1 MHLCHGSLFTMTAR
15 SETTVTI
22 AHPVEKVAQA
32 YATKEYW
39 EHVAVTL
46 SPEPGQLHEFAG
58 NTVTLFEI
66 LPKSILPEAA
76 QAMISQDL
84 KLKRVVTIGEV
95 TDGAANHSFTGD
107 VKGTPVDF
115 SGEITMRGDGDV
127 TTLDYDNEVKVDIP
141 FMGAAL
147 EPKVAEALEEIVAN
161 EAKLT
166 EQWITDNL

>member
-1 MHLCHGSLFTMTAR
+1 MTAH
-15 SETTVTI
+15 SEVTVTVN
-22 AHPVEKVAQA
+22 HPAAKVHQA
-32 YATKEYW
+32 LSTKEYW
-39 EHVAVTL
+39 EFIAEKL
-46 SPEPGQLHEFAG
+46 SPEPGTLKEFDG
-58 NTVTLFEI
+58 NSVTLFEV

-84 KLKRVVTIGEV
+84 KLKRTVNIGALEGE
-95 TDGAANHSFTGD
+95 TAKLDYTGD

-115 SGEITMRGDGDV
+115 NGDITLTGAGET
-127 TTLDYDNEVKVDIP
+127 TTLAYANEAKVSIP

-147 EPKVAEALEEIVAN
+147 EPKVGEALEEIFSN

>member
-1 MHLCHGSLFTMTAR
+1 MTAH

-22 AHPVEKVAQA
+22 NHSAQKVHQA
-32 YATKEYW
+32 LSTKEYW
-39 EHVAVTL
+39 EFIAEKL
-46 SPEPGQLHEFAG
+46 SPEPGQLHDFTGDTA
-58 NTVTLFEI
+58 TLFEV

-84 KLKRVVTIGEV
+84 KLKRVVTIGAL
-95 TDGAANHSFTGD
+95 DGDKATLSYTGD

-115 SGEITMRGDGDV
+115 SGDIALSGEGDV
-127 TTLDYDNEVKVDIP
+127 TSLAYDNEAKVNIP

-147 EPKVAEALEEIVAN
+147 EPKVGEALEEIFAN

-166 EQWITDNL
+166 EQWISENL

>member
-1 MHLCHGSLFTMTAR
+1 MTAR

-22 AHPVEKVAQA
+22 NQPAEKVAEA
-32 YATKEYW
+32 YATQAYW
-39 EHVAVTL
+39 EFIAEKL
-46 SPEPGQLHEFAG
+46 SPEPGQLHEFTGDTA
-58 NTVTLFEI
+58 TLFEV

-84 KLKRVVTIGEV
+84 KLKRVVNIGKL
-95 TDGAANHSFTGD
+95 DGTTAKHTFTGD

-115 SGEITMRGDGDV
+115 SGEITMTGEGDI
-127 TTLDYDNEVKVDIP
+127 TTLAYDNEAKVDIP

-166 EQWITDNL
+166 EQWIAENL